1 MSLFLGWKVI
11 IYLAVKMPKT
21 FCITIEKAFT
31 QRMLFKGYQLMVLF
45 QTNKEIQLLNKM
57 L

>member
-1 MSLFLGWKVI
+1 
-11 IYLAVKMPKT
+11 MPKK

-31 QRMLFKGYQLMVLF
+31 QKMLFKGYQLMVLF
-45 QTNKEIQLLNKM
+45 QIKIEIQLLNKM

>member
-1 MSLFLGWKVI
+1 
-11 IYLAVKMPKT
+11 MPKK

-45 QTNKEIQLLNKM
+45 QINIEIQLLNKM